1 MDDFFSFRNMLE
13 RVIFQVVLLATG
25 ALLDL
30 IGLQWMVV
38 VFGVISLSLTTIF
51 LVQMKRRDIHLD
63 TNTKPVEI

>member
-1 MDDFFSFRNMLE
+1 MLE

-30 IGLQWMVV
+30 IGLQKMVV

-51 LVQMKRRDIHLD
+51 LVQMKRRDIHFD
-63 TNTKPVEI
+63 TND

>member
-1 MDDFFSFRNMLE
+1 MLE

-38 VFGVISLSLTTIF
+38 VFGVLSLSLTTVF
-51 LVQMKRRDIHLD
+51 LIQMKKRNIKLD
-63 TNTKPVEI
+63 TNDQTAEIV